1 MCIRDRIWKEQVDK
15 QLKRTALAAADRQ
28 ELCALGEHLGYLD
41 AAMQLGTIKLYLEQL
56 EIKLAQLNEENG
68 KKKKLYQYLG
78 VMGGILITIV
88 ML

>member
-1 MCIRDRIWKEQVDK
+1 
-15 QLKRTALAAADRQ
+15 
-28 ELCALGEHLGYLD
+28 
-41 AAMQLGTIKLYLEQL
+41 MQLGTIKLYLEQL